1 MAWDNELNL
10 PKIHLDFNP
19 VANRIMSN
27 SQCSAAQNEM
37 IRDGIEKFKPWVE
50 KTMLENDPVL
60 FHKWFGTVHDGG
72 LSDEQV
78 KHRMQRTYDFLYEDE
93 PRWDVMCCNEA
104 IGGCTGCQGNALGY
118 VTSKFDYATRT
129 SDGQLIKFTDSEHN
143 NIHIRLCPRAF
154 EVEDPVATMGIIM
167 YHEVN
172 HIVTHTVDHCYNK
185 DDCYHLAQSE
195 PEKARLNAHTYTL
208 HAIEG
213 GADREDYAEY
223 TKSWGGMIVNDQCS
237 DYYSNCWTHIQN
249 KTCTEH
255 ADLIELCCAS
265 CHHQQGMAP
274 DQNQAPTP

>member
-1 MAWDNELNL
+1 
-10 PKIHLDFNP
+10 
-19 VANRIMSN
+19 
-27 SQCSAAQNEM
+27 
-37 IRDGIEKFKPWVE
+37 
-50 KTMLENDPVL
+50 
-60 FHKWFGTVHDGG
+60 
-72 LSDEQV
+72 
-78 KHRMQRTYDFLYEDE
+78 
-93 PRWDVMCCNEA
+93 
-104 IGGCTGCQGNALGY
+104 
-118 VTSKFDYATRT
+118 
-129 SDGQLIKFTDSEHN
+129 
-143 NIHIRLCPRAF
+143 
-154 EVEDPVATMGIIM
+154 M
-167 YHEVN
+167 YHEIN
-172 HIVTHTVDHCYNK
+172 HIVTHTKDHCYVK
-185 DDCYHLAQSE
+185 EDCYHLAQSE